1 MFEPEKPAAPNGAA
15 GTTTRSVTSPAANAA
30 VFPDH
35 DRIELGSALRATCV
49 ALVASLGDKDRLDVL
64 ADNSRVPAE
73 AAALIVTVVR
83 EAVSNAILYAHPT
96 GVPGRITV
104 VSQNNRK
111 GSLIVGVTDD
121 GVGLPENF
129 DPLRDG
135 GTGFQIMRGL
145 SERLNAK
152 LSFQATPLGLNMRL
166 CVPHSIAAAGAAAP
180 FVAAGPGNG
189 AIPQAGL
196 NPLDVLEALPA
207 AIYTTD
213 AEGRITFFNEAAATL
228 WGCRPQLGETEFCG
242 SWRLY
247 RPDGTVLPHDQCPMA
262 VALKTQR
269 PVRGAEIIAERPD
282 GSRAVLTPYPTPLF
296 DNSGALV
303 GAINMLV
310 DISEHKHA
318 ERALAR
324 HRDEQSALYTFTD
337 KLFRA
342 RTPRTIYQAA
352 LDAIG
357 RALGC
362 TRASILVFDDAGV
375 MRFVAWRGLSAGYRR
390 AVEGHSPWSRDAKD
404 PQPISIPDIET
415 ADLSDSLKATVRAE
429 GIRSLAFF
437 PLVVQGELIGKFM
450 TYHDAPR
457 ALGSAEID
465 LAVTIARQLG
475 FSIERMRME
484 AARRE
489 AEQASR
495 RLAAIVTTS
504 QDAIIS
510 KDLDSNITSWNAGA
524 ERVFGYTPDEM
535 IGQPITILIPPERL
549 DEEVQI
555 IDRVRRGERVEHY
568 ETVRRRK
575 DGSLVDISLAV
586 SPVMDATGAVVGASK
601 IARDITERRQAQA
614 RRELLNREINHRTK
628 NLFAVV
634 QALVSRSFEGK
645 LAVSEAKAALTGR
658 LRSLAHTHT
667 MLIDHEWQGADLAEV
682 VRTEMSPYLDRVALD
697 GPSLKVSAQAAQNF
711 ALALHE
717 LATNAAKYGALSTP
731 RGNVEVNWSLE
742 GPESHRRLTFRWQ
755 ERGGPPVS
763 PPQQRGFGSAVLEQV
778 MADYFEAPPRIDFAV
793 TGVTYELIS
802 TLDAITPH
810 A

>member
-1 MFEPEKPAAPNGAA
+1 MFEPETP
-15 GTTTRSVTSPAANAA
+15 GTTKAARRNVTSLAANVVALPISARRPHAGLAA
-30 VFPDH
+30 
-35 DRIELGSALRATCV
+35 ALRATCA
-49 ALVASLGDKDRLDVL
+49 ALAAALGDKNRLDVL
-64 ADNSRVPAE
+64 ADESRVAAE
-73 AAALIVTVVR
+73 TAALIVVVIR
-83 EAVSNAILYAHPT
+83 EAVSNAIRHAHPT

-104 VSQNNRK
+104 VCQDDRK
-111 GSLIVGVTDD
+111 GSLVVGVTDD

-135 GTGFQIMRGL
+135 GTGLRIMRAL
-145 SERLNAK
+145 SERLNAT
-152 LSFQATPLGLNMRL
+152 LSFQSTPLGLNMRL
-166 CVPHSIAAAGAAAP
+166 RVPHVAAEVRDAIP
-180 FVAAGPGNG
+180 FVQADGVN
-189 AIPQAGL
+189 PQPDL
-196 NPLDVLEALPA
+196 YPLDVLEALPA

-213 AEGRITFFNEAAATL
+213 ADGRITFFNEAAATL
-228 WGCRPQLGETEFCG
+228 WGCRPQLGKAEFCG

-247 RPDGTVLPHDQCPMA
+247 RPDGTALPHDQCPMA

-269 PVRGAEIIAERPD
+269 PVRGEEIIAERPD

-296 DNSGALV
+296 DGAGALT

-310 DISEHKHA
+310 DISDHKHA

-324 HRDEQSALYTFTD
+324 RRDEQAALYAFTD

-342 RTPRTIYQAA
+342 RTPRTINQAA

-362 TRASILVFDDAGV
+362 SRASILLFDDCGV
-375 MRFVAWRGLSAGYRR
+375 MRFVASRGLSESYRR
-390 AVEGHSPWSRDAKD
+390 AVEGHSPWARDVAD
-404 PQPISIPDIET
+404 PQPICIDDIET
-415 ADLSDSLKATVRAE
+415 ADIVEPLKATIRAE

-437 PLVVQGELIGKFM
+437 PLVVRGELIGKFM
-450 TYHDAPR
+450 TYDEAPR
-457 ALGSAEID
+457 AFGGAEVD

-475 FSIERMRME
+475 FSLERMRME
-484 AARRE
+484 AARQD

-495 RLAAIVTTS
+495 LLAAVVATS
-504 QDAIIS
+504 QDAIVS
-510 KDLDSNITSWNAGA
+510 KDLNGSITSWNSGA
-524 ERVFGYTPDEM
+524 ERVFGYTADEM
-535 IGQPITILIPPERL
+535 IGQPITILIPPERH
-549 DEEVQI
+549 DEETQI
-555 IDRVRRGERVEHY
+555 IERVRRGERVEHY
-568 ETVRRRK
+568 DTVRRRK
-575 DGSLVDISLAV
+575 DASLVDVSLAV
-586 SPVMDATGAVVGASK
+586 SPVVDASGTVVGASK

-614 RRELLNREINHRTK
+614 RQELLNREISHRTK

-645 LAVSEAKAALTGR
+645 QSASEVKAALTGR

-667 MLIDHEWQGADLAEV
+667 MLIDHEWQGADLADV
-682 VRTEMSPYLDRVALD
+682 VRTEMSPYLDRVALN

-731 RGNVEVNWSLE
+731 RGSVEVNWSLE
-742 GPESHRRLTFRWQ
+742 GPESHRLLTFRWQ

-778 MADYFEAPPRIDFAV
+778 MADYFEAPPRIDFAA
-793 TGVTYELIS
+793 TGVRYELTS